1 MENRFPLA
9 MTVQIRVTDIKTG
22 APFYERLFGRPADLV
37 STPTFHEWEL
47 LPNSWFQV
55 AEGRPTVGNGPIRFG
70 VADVVAERGRLMAAL
85 HVEIEPIERIAGL
98 VAWCTFS
105 DPWGNRVGLFQDLA
119 LHPDA

>member
-9 MTVQIRVTDIKTG
+9 MTVQVRVTDINAG
-22 APFYERLFGRPADLV
+22 APFYERVFGRKADLV

-55 AEGRPTVGNGPIRFG
+55 AEGTPTVGSGPIRFG
-70 VADVVAERGRLMAAL
+70 VRAIEAERERLMKEL
-85 HVEIEPIERIAGL
+85 ELSIEPVERIAGL

-105 DPWGNRVGLFQDLA
+105 DPWGNRIGLFQDLT
-119 LHPDA
+119 LHPEV